1 LAELADAAS
10 MSNSPRRPGRPRSAD
25 AERAII
31 DATLELLLEQGYA
44 AMSVEGIAARA
55 GVSKTTIYRRW
66 PAKQAV
72 VAAALGTLTARIE
85 ELPDSGDLRA
95 DMLDVMRAFFA
106 SSTATVI
113 GAAFARVVSASL
125 DNPEFMAIFRANTI
139 APRRATLGEVL
150 RRAQAR
156 GQLRPAL
163 DVELLID
170 MIAGWFLHQVLVVAA
185 GQAPT
190 LDHAEEVVTVL
201 LEGARVEDTGN
212 SGLTPGAPT
221 WPLRT

>member
-1 LAELADAAS
+1 LIEQVGAAAP
-10 MSNSPRRPGRPRSAD
+10 PRRPGRPRSAD

-55 GVSKTTIYRRW
+55 GVGKTTIYRRW

-85 ELPDSGDLRA
+85 TLPDSGDLRA
-95 DMLDVMRAFFA
+95 DMLSVVRAFFE
-106 SSTATVI
+106 SSTASVI
-113 GAAFARVVSASL
+113 GPAFARVVSASL
-125 DNPEFMAIFRANTI
+125 DNPEFMTIFRANTI
-139 APRRATLGEVL
+139 APRRATLGELL

-156 GQLRPAL
+156 GQLRSDL

-170 MIAGWFLHQVLVVAA
+170 LVAGWFLHQVLVASSAA
-185 GQAPT
+185 PPT
-190 LDHAEEVVTVL
+190 LEHADEVVSLL
-201 LEGARVEDTGN
+201 LEGALVEVEGTGN
-212 SGLTPGAPT
+212 REQGTVG
-221 WPLRT
+221 